1 VTTIKKLSFLHIA
14 VISLLAASSADAQT
28 TNYQVYSLFVMNIAK
43 YSSWPP
49 HGNEFHIAVV
59 GKSRAYDE
67 LVKQTATKSV
77 VGMPMKVSQTDNLAD
92 AEQAQIIY
100 VSDGKSGM
108 LDDIVKAT
116 QGKPVLIITEREGL
130 YKKGAGFSFV
140 LMDNN
145 TLRFD
150 INNTDLEKRQI
161 RVAKNLTALANAVL

>member
-1 VTTIKKLSFLHIA
+1 MKKIMKLSNLCLIVVLSI
-14 VISLLAASSADAQT
+14 VIFSTKAQT

-43 YSSWPP
+43 YSSWPVQ
-49 HGNEFHIAVV
+49 GSAFHITVV
-59 GKSRAYDE
+59 GKSKAYDE
-67 LVKQTATKSV
+67 LMKHAATKTIN
-77 VGMPMKVSQTDNLAD
+77 GLPMKVSQIENVTDIGD
-92 AEQAQIIY
+92 AQIIY
-100 VSDGKSGM
+100 VSDGKSSM
-108 LDDIVKAT
+108 LDDILKVT

-161 RVAKNLTALANAVL
+161 RVAKNLTALANALL